1 MNELVLK
8 NMRLVYK
15 IANKYPKHC
24 KLELEDRIQEG
35 CIGLIKAANS
45 YDPSKKVPFGAFA
58 GQHIQWAINN
68 ALRNQ
73 NPVKVSTDVTQ
84 LIAHIT
90 KHELEHLSVEEL
102 MARTKETRTVVKQAL
117 SFMKTEFESLDFGIK
132 LQHGGMVEHYEN
144 IGREDD
150 FESRLVLDEALSEVP
165 EDVQQFLKL
174 SNQGYTLEEIA
185 EMYGRT
191 WRHVQYHM
199 RATKKKLQAR
209 RAQLIEA

>member
-1 MNELVLK
+1 MDLVLK

-24 KLELEDRIQEG
+24 KLPLEDRVQEG
-35 CIGLIKAANS
+35 FIGLIRAARE
-45 YDPSKKVPFGAFA
+45 YDESKKVPFGTFA
-58 GQHIQWAINN
+58 GQHIQWAISN

-90 KHELEHLSVEEL
+90 KHGLENLSVEEL

-132 LQHGGMVEHYEN
+132 LHHGGMMEN
-144 IGREDD
+144 HESIGREDD
-150 FESRLVLDEALSEVP
+150 FDTRLVLDEVLSEVP

-209 RAQLIEA
+209 RAELIEA

>member
-1 MNELVLK
+1 MDLVLK

-24 KLELEDRIQEG
+24 KLPLEDRVQEG

-45 YDPSKKVPFGAFA
+45 YDPSKKVPFGTYA
-58 GQHIQWAINN
+58 GQHIQWAISN

-84 LIAHIT
+84 LIAHIV
-90 KHELEHLSVEEL
+90 KNELEHLSVEEI
-102 MARTKETRTVVKQAL
+102 MSRTKETRTVVKQAL
-117 SFMKTEFESLDFGIK
+117 SFMKTEFESLDFDIK
-132 LQHGGMVEHYEN
+132 LHHGGMVDNHDN

-150 FESRLVLDEALSEVP
+150 FETRLLLDEVLSEIP
-165 EDVQQFLKL
+165 DDVQQFLKL

-191 WRHVQYHM
+191 WRHIQYHI
-199 RATKKKLQAR
+199 RNTKKKLQER
-209 RAQLIEA
+209 RAELIEA